1 MESVAAERDALK
13 ETLVKFTEEKEMLI
27 VESEDTAQKLEK
39 LHETKMRWVLETVK
53 AITFKF
59 IFRERSLFVT
69 EDIGCLN
76 CGFVPVLNF
85 NSLNH
90 FLNLFNLLFCFES
103 HFHLLASDFL
113 IPLNHK

>member
-39 LHETKMRWVLETVK
+39 LHETKMRWVFETVK
-53 AITFKF
+53 AIAFKF
-59 IFRERSLFVT
+59 IFREKSLFVT

-76 CGFVPVLNF
+76 CSSEGEIVDQILRGWRWTQIQITVCWV
-85 NSLNH
+85 
-90 FLNLFNLLFCFES
+90 FLR
-103 HFHLLASDFL
+103 
-113 IPLNHK
+113 